1 MKLLLL
7 LGLMFRCQTLL
18 NLSLNF
24 RILFRFSLL
33 LLAGNKS
40 GDRNY
45 GWDYKE
51 LSHGDELDTF
61 PFSLFNGW
69 APGMAL
75 HFERRP
81 V

>member
-1 MKLLLL
+1 
-7 LGLMFRCQTLL
+7 
-18 NLSLNF
+18 
-24 RILFRFSLL
+24 LL

-45 GWDYKE
+45 GWDYKK

-69 APGMAL
+69 APGDGVAL
-75 HFERRP
+75 
-81 V
+81 